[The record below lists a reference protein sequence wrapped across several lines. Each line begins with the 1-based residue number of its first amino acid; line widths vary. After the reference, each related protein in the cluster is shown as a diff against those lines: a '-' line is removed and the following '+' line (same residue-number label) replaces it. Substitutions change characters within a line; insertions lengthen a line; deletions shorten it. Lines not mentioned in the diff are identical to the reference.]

1 MINPQLKDAFE
12 RMKEVLKQLTPEERE
27 QLKRL
32 TKRANECIKN
42 DDLIGLQKLKNGTIG
57 NK

>member
-12 RMKEVLKQLTPEERE
+12 RMKEVLKQLTPEQKE

-57 NK
+57 N